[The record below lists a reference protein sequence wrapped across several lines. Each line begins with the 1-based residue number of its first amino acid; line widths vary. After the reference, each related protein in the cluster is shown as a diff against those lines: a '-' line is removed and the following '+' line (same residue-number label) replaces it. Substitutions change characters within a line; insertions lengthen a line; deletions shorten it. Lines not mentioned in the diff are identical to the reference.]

1 MKSSAGSGVLAGIVA
16 ALALAA
22 PALAAPADVT
32 VRVEGT
38 AATLVPETPL
48 RTADAPVVRDGRSC
62 SGTSALGALHAA
74 TRGDW
79 SGTWFDGLGWS
90 VEVIKGEQHVFPDY
104 YGLWINSAYSELG
117 LCGAELQTGDD
128 VLVVP
133 AAEGPILDLTGVPPR
148 VTAGQAVTVT
158 VTEHGAKYRE
168 EPPFDLIRTDGPAVG
183 ATVSL
188 GGATATVG
196 ADGRARLVFG
206 SAGATTVQATQPG
219 HIRSAVR
226 TVEVAAP
233 APGDPPPPRPE
244 QDTTAPT
251 AAFSSALA
259 DGTVFPRREAPRELS
274 GTVSADPSGLRSVR
288 LSILR
293 KRGGRCWTYRDTT
306 ERFKRHRCG
315 GKWYFRIGD
324 RAEWSYLLP
333 RKLPRGR
340 YTIGV
345 MAVDKA
351 FNESRATVRIRV
363 K

>member
-1 MKSSAGSGVLAGIVA
+1 VLAGVVA
-16 ALALAA
+16 ALALAT

-48 RTADAPVVRDGRSC
+48 TTADAAVARDGHSC

-74 TRGDW
+74 TGGDW

-117 LCGAELQTGDD
+117 LCDAELQTGDE
-128 VLVVP
+128 VLLVP

-148 VTAGQAVTVT
+148 VTAGQPVTVT
-158 VTEHGAKYRE
+158 VTEHGATYRD
-168 EPPFDLIRTDGPAVG
+168 EPPFDLIRTDGPAEG
-183 ATVSL
+183 ATVSQ
-188 GGATATVG
+188 GGTTATVG
-196 ADGRARLVFG
+196 ADGKARLVFG
-206 SAGATTVQATQPG
+206 SAGAATVQATEPG

-226 TVEVAAP
+226 RVEVAAA
-233 APGDPPPPRPE
+233 APGDPPPPPPA

-259 DGTVFPRREAPRELS
+259 DGRVFSRRKAPRELS

-293 KRGGRCWTYRDTT
+293 TRDGKCWTYRDTT

-333 RKLPRGR
+333 RKLPKGR

-351 FNESRATVRIRV
+351 FNESRTTVRIRV